1 MIKVNLMKTITKH
14 DFFIIIATIVTA
26 FLLYIMF
33 AFAIWSD
40 YPEFVLVCV
49 DGNEYATYSMT
60 GIKDSKIIE
69 IDTEFGRNV
78 IEITPKSVRV
88 IDASCPD
95 KLDIK
100 CGEITKPN
108 QTIIC
113 VPNKMSVSLIGKTQK
128 VDKVT
133 Y

>member
-1 MIKVNLMKTITKH
+1 MIKATITKH
-14 DFFIIIATIVTA
+14 DFFIIIATVVTA

-33 AFAIWSD
+33 AFALWCD
-40 YPEFVLVCV
+40 YPETVVVCV
-49 DGNEYATYSMT
+49 DGNEYATYSMSN
-60 GIKDSKIIE
+60 IKDSKIVE
-69 IDTEFGRNV
+69 IDTEFGRNA

-113 VPNKMSVSLIGKTQK
+113 VPNKMSVRLVGKTQK

>member
-1 MIKVNLMKTITKH
+1 MINACLKKTITKH
-14 DFFIIIATIVTA
+14 DFFIIIAAVVTA

-40 YPEFVLVCV
+40 YPESVLVCV
-49 DGNEYATYSMT
+49 DGNEYATYSMS
-60 GIKDSKIIE
+60 GIKDSKIIKIE
-69 IDTEFGRNV
+69 TEFGQNV

-113 VPNKMSVSLIGKTQK
+113 VPNKLSIRVIGKTQK